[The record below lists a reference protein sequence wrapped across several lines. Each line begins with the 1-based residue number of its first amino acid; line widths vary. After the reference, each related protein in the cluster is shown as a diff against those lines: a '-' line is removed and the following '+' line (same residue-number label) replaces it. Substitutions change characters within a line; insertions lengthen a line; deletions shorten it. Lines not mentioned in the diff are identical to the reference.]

1 MQFVMDPEAKRLL
14 FENGALDVL
23 DLETLGSDAEYFLRG
38 DIYQSQLVHG
48 RRVGLSY
55 IALNES
61 IEPLNDVRV
70 RHALQLA
77 LDRNAIL
84 MNIYS
89 GRGELE
95 NGIYPHGLIGFNPEL
110 PEIPYDPEQAAALLK
125 EAGYPDGFDLELVV
139 DDEGTYY
146 SRQILELAAFM
157 WGKIGVR
164 ASIRTVGTEEYLS
177 LRKSGA
183 LACNVS
189 RFSVDYND
197 PDAIIYVFFGSR
209 ENALHRG
216 LGYENEDIIGRVNE
230 ACSILNEEERLSE
243 YRALER
249 IIVQEECA
257 WIPLFSNEHYF
268 IVSER
273 VKNFRVS
280 WNGWTDTPYRD
291 VVIED

>member
-1 MQFVMDPEAKRLL
+1 MSTHHPKHLGVRLTALLLALFLGLTGCSAGNGTDVRSAQAPETDASDSSRYLRIVNDEPDTADPQCTD
-14 FENGALDVL
+14 G
-23 DLETLGSDAEYFLRG
+23 YY
-38 DIYQSQLVHG
+38 DI
-48 RRVGLSY
+48 
-55 IALNES
+55 
-61 IEPLNDVRV
+61 PLNVFDRLVEIQQKEDGSSSFV
-70 RHALQLA
+70 PSLA
-77 LDRNAIL
+77 K
-84 MNIYS
+84 S
-89 GRGELE
+89 W
-95 NGIYPHGLIGFNPEL
+95 
-110 PEIPYDPEQAAALLK
+110 EISK

-216 LGYENEDIIGRVNE
+216 LGYENEEIIGRVNE

-243 YRALER
+243 HRALER
-249 IIVQEECA
+249 TIVQEECA

-280 WNGWTDTPYRD
+280 WNGWTDTPYRN